1 MLYEKWSLANAAHLA
16 GQGCRGGDVDRVPC
30 GGRGELELRPGEHQV
45 CNARKPTFSEL
56 HCKAKF
62 PEAYAISYWMHSW

>member
-1 MLYEKWSLANAAHLA
+1 M
-16 GQGCRGGDVDRVPC
+16 
-30 GGRGELELRPGEHQV
+30 ELRPGEHQV